1 MIKTEILLRGVV
13 LKKVKVNRE
22 KTEKKESIFT
32 RETLGVVFILFSTLC
47 LVCLI
52 SGGSIFSTPG
62 AWISSF
68 LLGCFGY
75 FAYALCAYGVVG
87 GLLLVLGAKTKLTK
101 RQKASIWFF
110 VILLAL
116 LLHIITMG
124 DLTDVTF
131 GGYLADSYN
140 RGAGGLAT
148 CSGGGVITGIF
159 AFCISSLL
167 TPVGGYIV
175 LGILLAVSIITFV
188 VSVMKN
194 SSRNV
199 KPEEHRSSF
208 VKPDKEDAIKEYS
221 VSGIKEY
228 PIAGAVESAAVGKQK
243 LFISKPENFALKTKK
258 DYKNDVGGDI
268 KIGDVGGLNVGIVS
282 NIHNQPSKTTKQVET
297 PTQTQSIMPN
307 SYQEKLAYIRTPAE
321 IKIEGYEDKVNTEDQ
336 SVSVSNP
343 IPEIKRD
350 TPSVESKNNMVVD
363 IPYFEHDESESDSS
377 ALSHAQ
383 DFGSKY
389 AEVEEFDIPVETSYR
404 AESIRQV
411 DESFNKESFANPEP
425 ETVAEPKIEEEIS
438 ARDILGMLSSS
449 DSLIGEEPEVEEE
462 PKIPTPIVRER
473 RSRVVEPIV
482 EEKVEPILEPEP
494 EKEPEEEVFVFKPY
508 VRPPLDLL
516 ATYEQPIDAPKED
529 HESKMGIIEDT
540 LHQFKI
546 EAQVVGYVQGP
557 TLTRYELTMPS
568 GKSVKEV
575 GKYDDDLKMRLR
587 SENGV
592 RIEAPIPGLDRVGV
606 EVENQVKCTVGLRK
620 TMEGMAEKPMK
631 AGELRFA
638 IGQDLLGQAIF
649 DNLAAGPHYLVAGS
663 TGSGKSVCLHAMII
677 SLIMTYGP
685 EDLRII
691 LVNPKIVEFGI
702 YEGLPHLLVN
712 EVLNNAAKTNA
723 ALSWAYDEMIRR
735 QKLFMEHADIVVD
748 IDGYN
753 KYIAVNGVP
762 KLPKIVI
769 IVDEYA
775 DLVSDSTAQKEVS
788 SKVAAIAQM
797 SRSAGIH
804 MVIATQRPTTN
815 IVTGTIK
822 TNLPSRIALKL
833 TNTTDS
839 MTILDEAGAEKLLG
853 HGDMLYRNSN
863 MSNCKRYQGAYL
875 DRLEMKNVVSFI
887 KANNETHFDEKL
899 TQMVYLADKP
909 KEEPITSSS
918 TSTGGDDEPDRGL
931 ENDDVFIRC
940 VAFGVR
946 TGSMSIS
953 ALQRHF
959 PIGYNKAAKIFDKI
973 EALGFIS
980 GNEGSKARKMLLTQE
995 EFENRYGPLSDYG
1008 MQ

>member
-32 RETLGVVFILFSTLC
+32 RETLGVVLILFSALC

-52 SGGSIFSTPG
+52 AGGSIFSTPG
-62 AWISSF
+62 AWVSSF

-75 FAYALCAYGVVG
+75 FAYAVCVYGMVC
-87 GLLLVLGAKTKLTK
+87 GLYLVIGKKSKLAK

-110 VILLAL
+110 IVLLAL

-124 DLTDVTF
+124 DITGVTF
-131 GGYLADSYN
+131 GDYLADSYN
-140 RGAGGLAT
+140 RGAGGLAS
-148 CSGGGVITGIF
+148 CSGGGVITGII

-175 LGILLAVSIITFV
+175 LGILLAVSIATFV
-188 VSVMKN
+188 IGVMKN
-194 SSRNV
+194 SSRKV
-199 KPEEHRSSF
+199 KAEEHRSSF
-208 VKPDKEDAIKEYS
+208 VKPDKEDVVEEYT
-221 VSGIKEY
+221 VSGVKEY
-228 PIAGAVESAAVGKQK
+228 PIAGAVESASVGKQK
-243 LFISKPENFALKTKK
+243 LFISNPENFALKTKK
-258 DYKNDVGGDI
+258 DIKHNVGGDI
-268 KIGDVGGLNVGIVS
+268 TIGEAGGLNVGIVS
-282 NIHNQPSKTTKQVET
+282 NVQSQTSKTAKQVET
-297 PTQTQSIMPN
+297 PTPAQSIMPN

-321 IKIEGYEDKVNTEDQ
+321 IKIEGLEEKANKDDQ
-336 SVSVSNP
+336 VVSVSNP
-343 IPEIKRD
+343 IPEIKVE
-350 TPSVESKNNMVVD
+350 TPSSEPQNNMVVD
-363 IPYFEHDESESDSS
+363 IPYFEHDESETDSS

-389 AEVEEFDIPVETSYR
+389 ADVEEFDLPVETSYR
-404 AESIRQV
+404 AESISRV
-411 DESFNKESFANPEP
+411 SEDLEKETFSTAKVEEP
-425 ETVAEPKIEEEIS
+425 ESKDEEIT
-438 ARDILGMLSSS
+438 ARDILGMLKTG
-449 DSLIGEEPEVEEE
+449 DTLIGEEPEVEEE

-473 RSRVVEPIV
+473 RNRVVEPIV

-753 KYIAVNGVP
+753 KYIAVDGVP

-909 KEEPITSSS
+909 KEDPIASSS